1 MNIKLLASNF
11 DDFYFKKFRQ
21 ANIKVN
27 VIFKSTF
34 SFHGIFK
41 LYKIVKKSR
50 PDLIQTWMFH
60 SNLLGGLIGR
70 IVGVKKIFWSIRAH
84 IINTF
89 MDFPPSL

>member
-1 MNIKLLASNF
+1 MNIKLLASNLMIF
-11 DDFYFKKFRQ
+11 IFKKFRQ

-27 VIFKSTF
+27 VIFKSTFF

-70 IVGVKKIFWSIRAH
+70 IVE
-84 IINTF
+84 
-89 MDFPPSL
+89 